1 MLEQIDPE
9 ILANSTGV
17 LATLDSAGK
26 PELTAVWFVITDD
39 HVLVSIN
46 RKRKKARNLQANS
59 AVSFLIYHPQTQ
71 DYFAEIRGTAML
83 IADDDYAR
91 SDTIAPK
98 YGADFRNFD
107 QPGDGRYVIDIAP
120 TRVLVTDVRH

>member
-17 LATLDSAGK
+17 LATLDAAGR
-26 PELTAVWFVITDD
+26 PELTAVWFVIHDD

-46 RKRKKARNLQANS
+46 RNRKKARNLQGS
-59 AVSFLIYHPQTQ
+59 TAVSFLIYHPQTQ
-71 DYFAEIRGTAML
+71 DYFAEIRGNASL
-83 IADDDYAR
+83 VPDDDYKL
-91 SDTIAPK
+91 SDAISPK

-107 QPGDGRYVIDIAP
+107 KPGDGRLVIDIAP
-120 TRVLVTDVRH
+120 AKVLITDVRH